1 ERVVLPLR
9 SGIRPRRERET
20 LGRGNRSFDTALGRD
35 LGEPSPQSL
44 GDERQERVQ
53 KTKDMIERE
62 REHLARE
69 IGFLRVRHARLDELD
84 VPVAEVGPEE
94 LSQPADRRGRVVRVE
109 EAGRR
114 RDRLRETGEDPTILR
129 AELRERPRPER
140 HALEM
145 PEREPRGVP
154 ELVREVTPDVEAI

>member
-1 ERVVLPLR
+1 
-9 SGIRPRRERET
+9 
-20 LGRGNRSFDTALGRD
+20 
-35 LGEPSPQSL
+35 PSPQSL
-44 GDERQERVQ
+44 GDERLERVQ
-53 KTKDMIERE
+53 KSKDMIERE

-69 IGFLRVRHARLDELD
+69 IYFLRVRHARLDDFD
-84 VPVAEVGPEE
+84 VRVAEVGPEE
-94 LSQPADRRGRVVRVE
+94 LSLHVDRRGWVVRDE

-114 RDRLRETGEDPTILR
+114 RERLRETGEDPKILR

-154 ELVREVTPDVEAI
+154 ELVREVTPDIEAIADDLRGGHAGHRAQDV